1 MNGGGAELWKALIS
15 AGYPSPVVV
24 DEPGQLTL
32 SWDVGVGVR
41 EMCVSSSGVVTVW
54 VARTPDAV
62 FALGP
67 SRQSAADWVSLLH
80 PLIAEPIARSSGS
93 LTRVRE
99 PATVVARSAAVVWLE
114 HDADSATTYAVYSDT
129 ARIWVSTRDGPETA
143 AALSGTDRG
152 LQLGIT
158 SDTLTAIPSAY
169 SGTVMINPRLAA
181 AAALEARGRWS
192 PAVAFR
198 SGRAA
203 LHRGGGLDDQ
213 SRAIRSSLPGSLPRT
228 CAPTIR
234 LKADECSTYDDAIAV
249 SEALLCAARTT
260 NNVAA
265 QGN

>member
-1 MNGGGAELWKALIS
+1 MSSGGAELWKALIS
-15 AGYPSPVVV
+15 AGHPSPVVV
-24 DEPGQLTL
+24 DEPGQFTL
-32 SWDVGVGVR
+32 SWGVGVGVR
-41 EMCVSSSGVVTVW
+41 EMCVSPSGVVTVW

-67 SRQSAADWVSLLH
+67 PRQSAADWVSLLH
-80 PLIAEPIARSSGS
+80 PLIAEPIARTSGS
-93 LTRVRE
+93 LTRVCE
-99 PATVVARSAAVVWLE
+99 PATVVVRSAAVVWLE

-129 ARIWVSTRDGPETA
+129 ARIWVSTRGGPETA

-181 AAALEARGRWS
+181 AAAIEARGRWS

-198 SGRAA
+198 RGRAA
-203 LHRGGGLDDQ
+203 LHRGGLNDQ
-213 SRAIRSSLPGSLPRT
+213 SRVIRSPLPGSLPRI

-234 LKADECSTYDDAIAV
+234 LKADECSTYDDAIGV

-260 NNVAA
+260 NRVAVKE
-265 QGN
+265 N